1 MTTLKIHDEKEKL
14 KLKKSTL
21 RSLEQ
26 YASEFLQFSFR
37 SAKKH
42 QTSAQTCGGSNI
54 KTILDKL
61 QKFNLVRRNM
71 YIVVCCYIF

>member
-42 QTSAQTCGGSNI
+42 QKSMQTHVAAQISKQSLI
-54 KTILDKL
+54 EHKSLIS
-61 QKFNLVRRNM
+61 
-71 YIVVCCYIF
+71 